1 MRRRDKIKK
10 KVAGYLID
18 KIFDGS
24 MLGKP
29 TLCDGFNSKWLNCDD
44 SHYLANM
51 MINSGFGL
59 GGDTFSAVK
68 ELIKDYDGQMI
79 RMLSLYNTIS
89 SDSNPIMAT
98 NALISTQLFAKK
110 EVVTGLTTISEDM
123 EVCDSHLHGGLA
135 ANIYL
140 LNLFLIDQRIEPIGV
155 VKVGPQYWK
164 CGLIEIDM
172 PLALSILRW
181 ATWVFEDLVDSNW
194 SYSEFLNTYSGRT
207 VFEWIRNNTFWS
219 KVCIVT
225 YKSSTHAVTHYGE
238 RIDIYNLLSTLDVR
252 KPERNYSLPDNLLYR
267 TIKQNPSWMS
277 NFDSWQSQYIIG
289 LIRFSTSIFSAG
301 IARDGDGLSE
311 FQSRVDY
318 AIKLKKIILQERSN
332 SKLLFDVKKQHV
344 YYEVLKVLKT
354 SFKKPYRFG
363 GCEFRQNLH
372 DALGE
377 NREVTKVMNE
387 ITDSIFPAWRA
398 FEKFAEEVEKNE
410 PGTQIR
416 LCTPLSFQ
424 RIPSQGHGEYND
436 PNMQQPGAEFKEA
449 VITANAILCF
459 RELLKPHTFRQVV
472 GSVDVSGV
480 ESWSQN
486 WPYVS
491 VMNWLR
497 KSTGNDLLI
506 SLHAGESFAYR
517 MRGLRMIGECFLGD
531 FPPDRIGHALA
542 LSSRFSH
549 KIETINSWP
558 PIPRRELLAD
568 LCWIHRLLR
577 HNDNDD
583 CFKFIEQLTRAHNS
597 LLSIDPSAWVEAF
610 HLLHK
615 ASLVDKIVERVKPI
629 MGAKWSNIMAD
640 KVCWRT
646 SQTKWCDSQVFAG
659 AYLFAW
665 NTCDNFNTVECAL
678 DNQVPQELEE
688 RIKYYMENY
697 LDDVEE
703 AIKSLMRTHG
713 TIIEVCPTSNL
724 RLAGISGY
732 FNHPVW
738 EWIRDGLTVSINS
751 DDPLIFAAYAGDELL
766 NLSNDSTQPNIKNL
780 KTMLR
785 SLRMLGHCQ
794 GVPLGFN
801 DIKDIVQELSRY
813 VSEK

>member
-1 MRRRDKIKK
+1 MCRRDRIKK

-29 TLCDGFNSKWLNCDD
+29 KLCDGFNNKWLSRND
-44 SHYLANM
+44 SHYLAAM
-51 MINSGFGL
+51 MIESGFGL
-59 GGDTFSAVK
+59 GQDTFLAVE

-79 RMLSLYNTIS
+79 RMLSLYNAIS
-89 SDSNPIMAT
+89 SDSNPIIAT
-98 NALISTQLFAKK
+98 NALISTQLFAKQ
-110 EVVTGLTTISEDM
+110 EVVTGVTTTSEVM
-123 EVCDSHLHGGLA
+123 EACDSHLHGGLA

-140 LNLFLIDQRIEPIGV
+140 LYRFLIEQRIEPIGV
-155 VKVGPQYWK
+155 VKVGTQYWK

-181 ATWVFEDLVDSNW
+181 ATWVFEDLVSSDW
-194 SYSEFLNTYSGRT
+194 SYSEFLNTYSSRI
-207 VFEWIRNNTFWS
+207 VFEWIRNNMFWS
-219 KVCIVT
+219 KVRTAT
-225 YKSSTHAVTHYGE
+225 YKSSRDTIIHYKE
-238 RIDIYNLLSTLDVR
+238 RSDVYNLLSTLDVR
-252 KPERNYSLPDNLLYR
+252 KPERNYNLPDDLLYKV
-267 TIKQNPSWMS
+267 IKQNPSWMS
-277 NFDSWQSQYIIG
+277 NFDSWQSQYIVG
-289 LIRFSTSIFSAG
+289 LIRFSTSIFGAG

-311 FQSRVDY
+311 FQSRVDH
-318 AIKLKKIILQERSN
+318 AIKMKKMILQERSN
-332 SKLLFDVKKQHV
+332 TKLTLDTKKQHV
-344 YYEVLKVLKT
+344 YYEALKILRT
-354 SFKKPYRFG
+354 SFRNPYRFG

-372 DALGE
+372 DSLGE
-377 NREVTKVMNE
+377 DREVTKVLNE

-398 FEKFAEEVEKNE
+398 FEKFTEEYES
-410 PGTQIR
+410 GTQIR

-424 RIPSQGHGEYND
+424 RIPSQGHEKYSD
-436 PNMQQPGAEFKEA
+436 PNIQQPGAEFNEA

-459 RELLKPHTFRQVV
+459 RKLLEPRMFRQIV

-497 KSTGNDLLI
+497 KSTENDLRI

-542 LSSRFSH
+542 LSSRFSYE
-549 KIETINSWP
+549 IERRNSWS

-568 LCWIHRLLR
+568 LCWIHRLLK

-583 CFKFIEQLTRAHNS
+583 CFKFIEQLTCARNS

-615 ASLVDKIVERVKPI
+615 ASLVDKVVKRVKPI
-629 MGAKWSNIMAD
+629 VGAKWGNIMAN
-640 KVCWRT
+640 KVCWIT
-646 SQTKWCDSQVFAG
+646 SQTKWCDSQVFAA

-665 NTCDNFNTVECAL
+665 NTYDNFKTIECAL
-678 DNQVPQELEE
+678 DSQAPQELEE
-688 RIKYYMENY
+688 RIKCYTEYY
-697 LDDVEE
+697 LDDVEK
-703 AIKSLMRTHG
+703 AIKSLMRMHG
-713 TIIEVCPTSNL
+713 TVIEVCPTSNL

-751 DDPLIFAAYAGDELL
+751 DDPLIFTAYAGDELL
-766 NLSNDSTQPNIKNL
+766 NLSGDSSQSDIQGL
-780 KTMLR
+780 KTMLG
-785 SLRMLGHCQ
+785 SLKTLGHCQ
-794 GVPLGFN
+794 DDPIGFN
-801 DIKDIVQELSRY
+801 DIKNIVQELSRR
-813 VSEK
+813 SL